1 MEPRQ
6 SSQALATSL
15 EQVRELLEKHRLVEH
30 LIHTQ
35 ESPRQELVE
44 SLTHRQ
50 NLAELRNRINRLHF
64 ADVAYILDNL
74 PPGDREVVWEQLAPR
89 RRSDVLVEVADPT
102 REQLLQA
109 MPRDELL
116 AVLKRLDADDLT
128 YLAADLPQ
136 EVLEECLASLSAEQ
150 RSWLQASIS
159 YDDDVVGH
167 YMSNVMVTVRDTD
180 TLAAVGMQLRQA
192 GEIPSHTDKLFVL
205 DRRGVFKG
213 VLPLQTLLLREPGLL
228 VREVMAADVVTFGVE
243 DDAQAASQAFER
255 YDLVS
260 APVLSDRGKLVGR
273 LTVDVMMDYLRESN
287 TEDMLRLAGLSKEED
302 LFLTIWKSAR
312 NRWLWLFVNLGTAF
326 VASRVIGLFE
336 TSIAQMVAL
345 AALMPIV
352 ASLGG
357 NTGNQT
363 TALVVRAISMGQLD
377 SSNVFYMVRK
387 ELGISLLNGA
397 MFGTVVG
404 VFAFAIY
411 GDIGLGLV
419 IAAAMLLTLVIA
431 ASVGLAVPISLERLG
446 RDPALGSSVLLTA
459 TTDIMGFFIFLGLAT
474 IVLL

>member
-1 MEPRQ
+1 MELRQ

-50 NLAELRNRINRLHF
+50 NLAELRNRISRLHF

-74 PPGDREVVWEQLAPR
+74 PPGDRSIVWEQVAPR
-89 RRSDVLVEVADPT
+89 RRGDVLVEVADPT
-102 REQLLQA
+102 RRQLVESL
-109 MPRDELL
+109 PREALL
-116 AVLKRLDADDLT
+116 AALARLDADDIT
-128 YLAADLPQ
+128 YLAADVP
-136 EVLEECLASLSAEQ
+136 EDVLKECLESLSAEQ

-159 YDDDVVGH
+159 FPEDVVGH
-167 YMSNVMVTVRDTD
+167 FMSNIMLTVRDTD
-180 TLAAVGMQLRQA
+180 TLASVAAQLRQMQ
-192 GEIPSHTDKLFVL
+192 ELPSHTDKLFVL
-205 DRRGVFKG
+205 DRRGVFRG
-213 VLPLQTLLLREPGLL
+213 VLPIHTLLLKEPENR
-228 VREVMAADVVTFGVE
+228 VAQVMATDVVTFNTE
-243 DDAQAASQAFER
+243 DEADAAAQAFER

-260 APVLSDRGKLVGR
+260 APVLNERGKVVGR
-273 LTVDVMMDYLRESN
+273 LTVDVMMDFLRESN
-287 TEDMLRLAGLSKEED
+287 TEDMLRLAGLSTQED

-326 VASRVIGLFE
+326 VASRVIGAFE
-336 TSIAQMVAL
+336 TSIEQLVAL

-363 TALVVRAISMGQLD
+363 TALVLRAITMGHLD
-377 SSNVFYMVRK
+377 AGNTFYLVRK
-387 ELGISLLNGA
+387 ELGISILNGLL
-397 MFGTVVG
+397 FGAVVG
-404 VFAFAIY
+404 LFAYIIY
-411 GDIGLGLV
+411 GNVGLGVV
-419 IAAAMLLTLVIA
+419 IAAAMLLNLLIA
-431 ASVGLAVPISLERLG
+431 AGVGLAAPMTLERLG

-459 TTDIMGFFIFLGLAT
+459 TTDIMGFLIFLGLAT
-474 IVLL
+474 LFLF